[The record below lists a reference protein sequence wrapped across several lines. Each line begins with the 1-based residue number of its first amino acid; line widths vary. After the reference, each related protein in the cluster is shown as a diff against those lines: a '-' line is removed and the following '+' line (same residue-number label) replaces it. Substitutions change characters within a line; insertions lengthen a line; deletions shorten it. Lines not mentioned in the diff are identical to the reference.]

1 MGRAT
6 RAGECAAVGHPLLMV
21 GAGLGI
27 LIDEESVLPEMPEDR
42 ELDHI
47 RTFVVRAVYID
58 GSEADIVSLALKT
71 REEAMALLDQVFID
85 WREPT
90 EFDAKWGMAR
100 RYHSAVVAL
109 ELFEA
114 ADGVIARYEIEA
126 GAEV

>member
-1 MGRAT
+1 
-6 RAGECAAVGHPLLMV
+6 MV
-21 GAGLGI
+21 GTGLGI

-90 EFDAKWGMAR
+90 EFDTKWGMAR

-126 GAEV
+126 GGGA